1 MSSSTSLFAELEGA
15 VKNGSPE
22 KRADTLR
29 RVISLFLKEF
39 RSNSTNSRSAC
50 SMMSLAI

>member
-29 RVISLFLKEF
+29 RVISLFLKGQE
-39 RSNSTNSRSAC
+39 
-50 SMMSLAI
+50 